1 MYIFVAVYN
10 EIIFSALATVSREE
24 GWVKPQMTSTE
35 DSDGQF
41 AIRDGRHPLHEKVVD
56 LFVPNDT
63 NMGGSFG
70 NKVLILTGPNASG
83 KSVYLKQVG
92 IICYLAHLGNY
103 ISVKLY

>member
-1 MYIFVAVYN
+1 
-10 EIIFSALATVSREE
+10 
-24 GWVKPQMTSTE
+24 MTSTE

-92 IICYLAHLGNY
+92 IISYLAHLGNY
-103 ISVKLY
+103 FIAWKFNNITTNQILREIDIWKKVAQIHRK